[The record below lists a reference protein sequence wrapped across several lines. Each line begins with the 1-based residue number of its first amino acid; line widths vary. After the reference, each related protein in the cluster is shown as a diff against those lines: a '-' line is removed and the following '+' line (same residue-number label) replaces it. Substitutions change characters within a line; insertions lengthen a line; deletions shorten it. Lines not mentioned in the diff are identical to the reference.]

1 MPETTF
7 LETDERGLPP
17 RNGMKTPSR
26 PRLIFYASLIAALL
40 AGLALRLYFILHFPF
55 HAGDTKYYEELAR
68 NWMDHGVYGLFMGGK
83 LVPLDMRVPGYPAF
97 LIGVYSVFGRSD
109 LTVMVVQVVIDLMTC
124 VLTALIAARLAPAS
138 KRNIAATVALWLA
151 ALCPFTANYTAVV
164 LTETLA
170 TFITAGVILIFVSI
184 LVHPDMK
191 ISRGAIQKRKLLKY
205 VGWFFLGGLLTG
217 VGTLV
222 RPETPLVLIA
232 MGIILCVLW
241 RRSADWWKLTLAVAW
256 MAAGLLLPLTPWAVR
271 NVVTLR
277 RVQYLAPRYAQTG
290 NDYAPLGFFKWTQT
304 WMVRFGDSYLAP
316 WKISPGSEEPIRI
329 ETLPGYA
336 FDSDAERS
344 RVAALLDVYNTQ
356 FKITPELDA
365 KFAEIARER
374 IAAHPLRTYLL
385 IPIERSFFMWFT
397 PRVELLPYTGKLWPP
412 LQKWRRNKDEF
423 DTTLGFGVLGIVLI
437 GMAMVGAWWYRSRAG
452 IAFLLT
458 FLLVRTAFLTQLQT
472 VEPRYVIECF
482 PVILALGALAW
493 VPPKQ
498 DGPAAVVI

>member
-1 MPETTF
+1 MPEAT
-7 LETDERGLPP
+7 LLKSDERGLPQSDQ
-17 RNGMKTPSR
+17 MKTQAR
-26 PRLIFYASLIAALL
+26 PPLISYGHLAAALL

-68 NWMDHGVYGLFMGGK
+68 NWMDHGVYGLMMGGK
-83 LVPLDMRVPGYPAF
+83 LVPVDMRVPGYPAF
-97 LIGVYSVFGRSD
+97 LVAVYSVFGRSE
-109 LTVMVVQVVIDLMTC
+109 TVVMIVQAVIDLVTC
-124 VLTALIAARLAPAS
+124 VLTAMIAARLAPAS
-138 KRNIAATVALWLA
+138 KRTVAATVALWLA

-170 TFITAGVILIFVSI
+170 TFITAGAILIFVGI

-191 ISRGAIQKRKLLKY
+191 ISRGSIQKKTLLSY
-205 VGWFFLGGLLTG
+205 VGWFFLGGLL
-217 VGTLV
+217 VGLGALV
-222 RPETPLVLIA
+222 RPETPLLLIA

-241 RRSADWWKLTLAVAW
+241 RRRSDWWKLALAVGW
-256 MAAGLLLPLTPWAVR
+256 MAVGLLLPLTPWAVR
-271 NVVTLR
+271 NVVTLQ
-277 RVQYLAPRYAQTG
+277 RVQYLAPRYAQAV
-290 NDYAPLGFFKWTQT
+290 NDYAPLGFFRWTQT

-316 WKISPGSEEPIRI
+316 WKISPGNEEPIHV
-329 ETLPGYA
+329 ETLPSYA
-336 FDSDAERS
+336 FDSDAERD

-374 IAAHPLRTYLL
+374 TRQHPLRTYLL

-423 DTTLGFGVLGIVLI
+423 DTTLGFGVLGIILI
-437 GMAMVGAWWYRSRAG
+437 GMAMAGAWRRRSRVG

-458 FLLVRTAFLTQLQT
+458 LLLVRTAFLTQLQT

-482 PVILALGALAW
+482 PVVLALAALAF
-493 VPPKQ
+493 VRQ
-498 DGPAAVVI
+498 DKTARRLL